1 MLTFNIA
8 VNEVLRRFDLLF
20 QHECMS
26 SLYKLCPRKRAA
38 GSLQWDVSQPALGL
52 CQTLQ
57 QTKKYQNLVAA
68 KIFSNTFPAALS
80 EYRLPL
86 INFR

>member
-57 QTKKYQNLVAA
+57 QTKKYQNLVVA
-68 KIFSNTFPAALS
+68 KIFSQTPSQL
-80 EYRLPL
+80 Y
-86 INFR
+86 